1 MTLRSGSGRSSTRS
15 VDSVD
20 TSGPTDGTTFTL
32 VSESGIGL
40 PARVIGGAL
49 KMGRL
54 LGRGITRGA
63 RWARDTITVV
73 GWLCVAVLIVA
84 LPLGVSLRWIEF
96 SVAGWISLVLLVIAV
111 PFLFGGRSYSVSF
124 ALATDRVVAGTDAQA
139 SVSATNISSR
149 LQLPGRIDIP
159 VGQGLVDLG
168 LPFMR
173 PGQVFEEVVTI
184 PAQRRGVLDVG
195 PVTTVRTDP
204 VGLLRNEMHWADVKR
219 LFIHPV
225 TVSVPSTSTGF
236 IRDLEGNPTSILTN
250 SDISFHAIREYQPG
264 DSVRHVHW
272 KSTAKTGRLMIRQ
285 FEETRRSRMVLAL
298 AINPQEYSS
307 ADEFELAVSSLGSL
321 GVRAI
326 RDGREVTVLT
336 SADIPVGAKR
346 SVRSIRSLSSQSP
359 SRLLDDLSQIDMT
372 PNAMTLEGVCS
383 LTSRVVNDMSVVV
396 LFCGSSVTPQV
407 LQRARL
413 QLPTDIGVV
422 AVLSAPGEEPSFRS
436 LSGLGVMTV
445 AILDDLRSL
454 LARYAG

>member
-1 MTLRSGSGRSSTRS
+1 
-15 VDSVD
+15 
-20 TSGPTDGTTFTL
+20 
-32 VSESGIGL
+32 
-40 PARVIGGAL
+40 
-49 KMGRL
+49 
-54 LGRGITRGA
+54 
-63 RWARDTITVV
+63 
-73 GWLCVAVLIVA
+73 
-84 LPLGVSLRWIEF
+84 
-96 SVAGWISLVLLVIAV
+96 
-111 PFLFGGRSYSVSF
+111 
-124 ALATDRVVAGTDAQA
+124 
-139 SVSATNISSR
+139 
-149 LQLPGRIDIP
+149 
-159 VGQGLVDLG
+159 
-168 LPFMR
+168 MR
-173 PGQVFEEVVTI
+173 
-184 PAQRRGVLDVG
+184 
-195 PVTTVRTDP
+195 
-204 VGLLRNEMHWADVKR
+204 WADVKR

-236 IRDLEGNPTSILTN
+236 IRDLEGNPTSILTDA
-250 SDISFHAIREYQPG
+250 DISFHAIREYQPG
-264 DSVRHVHW
+264 DSYRHVHW
-272 KSTAKTGRLMIRQ
+272 KSTAKTGRLMMRQ

-298 AINPQEYSS
+298 ALNPQEF
-307 ADEFELAVSSLGSL
+307 ANPDEFELAVSSLGSL

-359 SRLLDDLSQIDMT
+359 SRLLDDLSQIDMA

-413 QLPTDIGVV
+413 QLPSDIGVV